1 MSEKSKNLKD
11 LEEEKDDPLDLKI
24 FVNDL
29 RLDLLDGEKFV
40 LNVLNKG

>member
-1 MSEKSKNLKD
+1 MSEKSKNLED
-11 LEEEKDDPLDLKI
+11 LKEEKDDPLDLKI